1 MRYIRT
7 VTPGALQKPRRI
19 LWGARF
25 VISAHPR
32 TRGWAALVLL
42 VLLAALLA
50 PAAGVSAAKPNGPT
64 KATGTTATFSRIQ
77 AGLVSKAR
85 AQGTVRVIVNLRA
98 RLSTSAMSTKGTR
111 TRYTRNLAVRT
122 DRVAHLARTTGGSV
136 ARRFVYLPSIVLY
149 ATPRTIAALR
159 ASPDVASVA
168 ADRLGK
174 PTLNESVPIVQGN
187 RMASAG
193 WGGTNEIV
201 AVLDTGV
208 QADHPFLAG
217 KAIDG
222 ACFASGDGTVAGNCP
237 NGLATQAG
245 DVAAAAPCTWA
256 LACLHG
262 THVAGIAVGKRLAGA
277 GPGGVSI
284 AGVAR
289 NASLLPIQVFS
300 NFLASDGT
308 THTIGSWTSD
318 QAAGLEYV
326 YGKELAGAYAPRH
339 VASANLSIGG
349 GGTATVCDGDPDEAP
364 IENAANL
371 LRTLGVATVYAAGND
386 YYVNATSYPGCLS
399 TVITVSSTTKTDH
412 VSDFSDI
419 ATWVDVAAPG
429 TGIYSS
435 IPGSAYEVLDGTSM
449 AAPHVSG
456 AWAEIKSRFPHAS
469 VNIVT
474 KALQVTGKQVTDD
487 RVLSDGSDYTHLTK
501 SRIKILSAGDWLGTT
516 RTSLEASAS
525 KVSSGRHVTITATA
539 RRQHNVGQKPTGRL
553 RLKVNGVTVGTVTI
567 DPVTGKAV
575 FSVKVTGPHGA
586 KISIVAYY
594 RGDGPFLKSNSSV
607 LKITIK

>member
-1 MRYIRT
+1 MYRQRS
-7 VTPGALQKPRRI
+7 R
-19 LWGARF
+19 
-25 VISAHPR
+25 
-32 TRGWAALVLL
+32 
-42 VLLAALLA
+42 
-50 PAAGVSAAKPNGPT
+50 NGPT

-187 RMASAG
+187 TMASAG
-193 WGGTNEIV
+193 WGGTNQIV

-277 GPGGVSI
+277 GPAGVSI

-300 NFLASDGT
+300 NFLASDGI

-326 YGKELAGAYAPRH
+326 YEQELAGAYAPRH

-349 GGTATVCDGDPDEAP
+349 GATAHGVRRRSDEAP
-364 IENAANL
+364 IEDAANL

-386 YYVNATSYPGCLS
+386 VLRQRD
-399 TVITVSSTTKTDH
+399 VVSGLPVHGHHGQLDH
-412 VSDFSDI
+412 QDRPYLDFSDI

-435 IPGSAYEVLDGTSM
+435 IPGSAYEVL
-449 AAPHVSG
+449 
-456 AWAEIKSRFPHAS
+456 
-469 VNIVT
+469 
-474 KALQVTGKQVTDD
+474 
-487 RVLSDGSDYTHLTK
+487 
-501 SRIKILSAGDWLGTT
+501 
-516 RTSLEASAS
+516 
-525 KVSSGRHVTITATA
+525 TA
-539 RRQHNVGQKPTGRL
+539 RRWPPRT
-553 RLKVNGVTVGTVTI
+553 
-567 DPVTGKAV
+567 
-575 FSVKVTGPHGA
+575 
-586 KISIVAYY
+586 Y
-594 RGDGPFLKSNSSV
+594 RGPGRRSSRGSR
-607 LKITIK
+607 TRR